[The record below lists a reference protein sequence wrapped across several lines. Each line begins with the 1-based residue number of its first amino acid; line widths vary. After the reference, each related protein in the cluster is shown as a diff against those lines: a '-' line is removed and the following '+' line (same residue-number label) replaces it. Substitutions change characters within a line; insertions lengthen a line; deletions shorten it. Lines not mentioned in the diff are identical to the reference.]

1 MHLTFKTKLALV
13 VGAAALALI
22 ILMAVGKGTEG
33 RVERQLAVIQERY
46 LPKLELGPQLENQF
60 EHLWRGLQDAV
71 ATQDPEVLG
80 ATRQSLDQF
89 LQQLTAAHEVVPPAE
104 AAALRAAVQDYYTAA
119 YDVARRQIAGE
130 KGEAIVEAMASMQ
143 AKHNQTKQQ
152 LQRATSLD
160 LNRLRT
166 IHEQMLATAPEDRNA
181 RVTLNRLFHE
191 ALWHASH
198 NTTLV
203 EIIDRLIAH
212 LHPQTTLE
220 FPGRW
225 DTILSEHNELLQA
238 IVEHRADDAASIATE
253 HMTQAREIRLQLY
266 AGELGDRTRSERQQ

>member
-1 MHLTFKTKLALV
+1 MSVPVYDQLRGLILSQEIGPDTILV
-13 VGAAALALI
+13 ETALAARLGVSRTPIREALRRLEQDGLI
-22 ILMAVGKGTEG
+22 ERTSRGT
-33 RVERQLAVIQERY
+33 RVVERSPEQI
-46 LPKLELGPQLENQF
+46 LEIYELRILLEA
-60 EHLWRGLQDAV
+60 H
-71 ATQDPEVLG
+71 
-80 ATRQSLDQF
+80 
-89 LQQLTAAHEVVPPAE
+89 AARS
-104 AAALRAAVQDYYTAA
+104 AA
-119 YDVARRQIAGE
+119 
-130 KGEAIVEAMASMQ
+130 
-143 AKHNQTKQQ
+143 
-152 LQRATSLD
+152 QRATSLD

-225 DTILSEHNELLQA
+225 DTILSEHSELLQA
-238 IVEHRADDAASIATE
+238 IIEHRADDAASIATE

-266 AGELGDRTRSERQQ
+266 AGELGGRTLDPSVKQ